1 MYARLGTK
9 VQQAAQTLR
18 LPFGTNHSEEGL
30 AGSVMRH
37 VLMEPTMRWI
47 VFVLWFLLTPIW
59 IGYSSSAGSGP
70 RVAFIPP
77 ALALIA
83 LVFTWLWKRLVVRIA
98 GEFEPLYF
106 HPHWG
111 SAVPLRGTLR
121 IALVAVAVGV
131 CAGAV
136 VGQSIFDTA
145 VFNRSATRPANQAN
159 LPISVQTETAKSQ
172 SFSAEP
178 KAVSTIIVRTEPV
191 KSPVQPTSSDQA
203 QDLTELNEL
212 KAKIW
217 EAEVA
222 QRNFAAGLPHCSE
235 LNGTNFYFSQQNRV
249 LNLQDYRRS
258 LDNLVT
264 QGVFPWNRQDADAR
278 WAQVQKQATTDQANC
293 MAVASLPSLRQK
305 LKELQQRQ

>member
-1 MYARLGTK
+1 
-9 VQQAAQTLR
+9 
-18 LPFGTNHSEEGL
+18 
-30 AGSVMRH
+30 
-37 VLMEPTMRWI
+37 MRWT

-59 IGYSSSAGSGP
+59 IGYSSSAESGP

-77 ALALIA
+77 ALALIV
-83 LVFTWLWKRLVVRIA
+83 LLFTWLWERLVVRIA

-106 HPHWG
+106 HLHWG
-111 SAVPLRGTLR
+111 SALRLRGTLR

-131 CAGAV
+131 CAGVV

-145 VFNRSATRPANQAN
+145 VFNRSAARPANQAN
-159 LPISVQTETAKSQ
+159 LPISVQTEAAKSQ

-191 KSPVQPTSSDQA
+191 KSPVQPTSSDPA
-203 QDLTELNEL
+203 QDLSELNEL

-235 LNGTNFYFSQQNRV
+235 LNGTTFYFSQQNRV

-293 MAVASLPSLRQK
+293 TAVGSLPFLRQK

>member
-1 MYARLGTK
+1 
-9 VQQAAQTLR
+9 
-18 LPFGTNHSEEGL
+18 
-30 AGSVMRH
+30 
-37 VLMEPTMRWI
+37 
-47 VFVLWFLLTPIW
+47 
-59 IGYSSSAGSGP
+59 
-70 RVAFIPP
+70 
-77 ALALIA
+77 
-83 LVFTWLWKRLVVRIA
+83 
-98 GEFEPLYF
+98 
-106 HPHWG
+106 
-111 SAVPLRGTLR
+111 
-121 IALVAVAVGV
+121 
-131 CAGAV
+131 
-136 VGQSIFDTA
+136 
-145 VFNRSATRPANQAN
+145 
-159 LPISVQTETAKSQ
+159 
-172 SFSAEP
+172 
-178 KAVSTIIVRTEPV
+178 
-191 KSPVQPTSSDQA
+191 VQPTSSDQA

-293 MAVASLPSLRQK
+293 TAVASLPSLRQK